1 MVTVTRETDHRETIT
16 DLMVTETRETDH
28 REIMTDRQEMA
39 EDLMINSRVES
50 LNLTKKI
57 TAADH
62 RETMTDLQEEMIE
75 IPAHLT
81 ELML

>member
-1 MVTVTRETDHRETIT
+1 MVTVTRETDLQETVT
-16 DLMVTETRETDH
+16 DLKVTGTRETDH

-39 EDLMINSRVES
+39 KDLMINFRVES

-75 IPAHLT
+75 IPVHLT